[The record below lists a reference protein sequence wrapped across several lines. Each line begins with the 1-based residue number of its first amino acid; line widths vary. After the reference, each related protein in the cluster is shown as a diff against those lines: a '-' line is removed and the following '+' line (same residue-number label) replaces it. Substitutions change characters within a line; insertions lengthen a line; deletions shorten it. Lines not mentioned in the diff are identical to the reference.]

1 MTNEQIDTFLKKNQ
15 FETNRVKV
23 SFKTRSPFNGLFIK
37 TADYDELR
45 SKNFWRIVSET
56 NVEKYQRSK
65 DVSLARIFS
74 GVEITKLSAVE
85 SR

>member
-1 MTNEQIDTFLKKNQ
+1 MTNEQIDNFLQKNQ
-15 FETNRVKV
+15 FEKTRIKV
-23 SFKTRSPFNGLFIK
+23 SFKTRNAINGMFIK

-45 SKNFWRIVSET
+45 SKNFWRIVNES

-65 DVSLARIFS
+65 DISLARIFS

-85 SR
+85 PL